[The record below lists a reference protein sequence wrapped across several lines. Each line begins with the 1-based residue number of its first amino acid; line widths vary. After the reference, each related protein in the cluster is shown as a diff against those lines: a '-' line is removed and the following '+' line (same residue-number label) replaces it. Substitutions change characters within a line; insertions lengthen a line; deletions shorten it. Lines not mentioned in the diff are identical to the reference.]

1 VPAASAW
8 LAGTQD
14 ASAVVID
21 IAGPV
26 PLAVDGAR
34 LAALAAGRPVPLPHQ
49 DPEVLGA
56 LRAALA
62 DEPLIVQAALT
73 TPGQRIAGPGGGA
86 GAHGGEGAGADAAAW
101 AATSPRGT
109 GLDNAGVD
117 GPSWD
122 GPSWDGPGWDG
133 AEVRDY
139 GEHEPNARDENQDG
153 AGGRGAGDHG
163 ANDHD
168 ADDQDAAD
176 YDPGRDSAGD
186 PGQPEADLAL
196 QVTVVAGCDAAA
208 AEAAIR
214 RVADALLAAT
224 GGRLRRGV
232 QVSLVLTGPAAGSP

>member
-73 TPGQRIAGPGGGA
+73 TPGQRIAGPDGGA

-122 GPSWDGPGWDG
+122 G
-133 AEVRDY
+133 AELRDY
-139 GEHEPNARDENQDG
+139 GEREPNARDENQDG

-196 QVTVVAGCDAAA
+196 QVTVVAGCGAAA

-232 QVSLVLTGPAAGSP
+232 QVSLVLTGPAAGSA